1 MATAAA
7 AFSFTNSFRSHPHSS
22 TDLKEQA
29 VTLTNLGPVGNS
41 ILFALIGLFIYG
53 GGFYLLDRLTPY
65 HLWQEINEKQNSAL
79 AILVGSM
86 AIGLALIISAAI
98 HG

>member
-1 MATAAA
+1 V
-7 AFSFTNSFRSHPHSS
+7 N
-22 TDLKEQA
+22 
-29 VTLTNLGPVGNS
+29 LTTLGPVGNS
-41 ILFALIGLFIYG
+41 ILFAVIGLLIYG
-53 GGFYLLDRLTPY
+53 GGFYILDRITPY
-65 HLWQEINEKQNSAL
+65 HLWREINEKQNSAL